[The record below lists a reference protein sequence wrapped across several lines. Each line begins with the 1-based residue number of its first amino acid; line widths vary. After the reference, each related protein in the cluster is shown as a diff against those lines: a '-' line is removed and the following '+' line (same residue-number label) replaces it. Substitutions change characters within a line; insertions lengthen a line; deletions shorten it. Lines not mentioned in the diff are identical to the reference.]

1 MKFCVGGLGV
11 ALMTF
16 FFFMP
21 PSNISAKYVNDRCL
35 GSEETA
41 FTCDRQSQYKG
52 DGAAAAGAAMAAPLF
67 GPIFF
72 FNQLVNKLL
81 CWVKQ

>member
-1 MKFCVGGLGV
+1 MTAQASLDSTCLPNGSFCKFVLDFGPVDNNSDSG
-11 ALMTF
+11 
-16 FFFMP
+16 
-21 PSNISAKYVNDRCL
+21 SA
-35 GSEETA
+35 
-41 FTCDRQSQYKG
+41 RQTTVVKG
-52 DGAAAAGAAMAAPLF
+52 DGAAAAGVAMAAPLF

>member
-1 MKFCVGGLGV
+1 VLEQNVLPTNNG
-11 ALMTF
+11 
-16 FFFMP
+16 
-21 PSNISAKYVNDRCL
+21 
-35 GSEETA
+35 
-41 FTCDRQSQYKG
+41 KG